1 MSAEDSELFPEEDL
15 KEWQDHFAIWKTTVG
30 FPRFMRFVAVVINE
44 YSLSLQRYAFDL
56 VKPEELGRKKSPPIP
71 MPHFMSEHA
80 RVMMVLTYLMDLYL
94 RDDPDMKKY
103 FRQFS
108 KQELEISKEKLQEM
122 IDFYNS
128 LGMWN
133 L

>member
-1 MSAEDSELFPEEDL
+1 
-15 KEWQDHFAIWKTTVG
+15 
-30 FPRFMRFVAVVINE
+30 
-44 YSLSLQRYAFDL
+44 
-56 VKPEELGRKKSPPIP
+56 
-71 MPHFMSEHA
+71 
-80 RVMMVLTYLMDLYL
+80 MMVLTYLMDLYL